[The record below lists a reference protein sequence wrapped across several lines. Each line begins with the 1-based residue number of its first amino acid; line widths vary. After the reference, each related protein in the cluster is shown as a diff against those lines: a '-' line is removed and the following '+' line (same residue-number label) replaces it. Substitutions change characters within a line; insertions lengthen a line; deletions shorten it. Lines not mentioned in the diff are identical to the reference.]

1 MAQIAIPLLLFG
13 TAYLVCNDEK
23 EEEEKENFSTL
34 EESNNSRILNPKKQD
49 DFYPNISATKNNV
62 NNKEQLSS
70 HKDKYN
76 ITMNLE
82 TRYLLLNCF

>member
-34 EESNNSRILNPKKQD
+34 EESIIQESLIQKARRLCQ
-49 DFYPNISATKNNV
+49 T
-62 NNKEQLSS
+62 
-70 HKDKYN
+70 
-76 ITMNLE
+76 
-82 TRYLLLNCF
+82 